1 MDYEDFVAFAERS
14 KKLWQEF
21 KNSFNEPEELKEYL
35 KNSYAVLSHPF
46 GQLYLGSTDFRT
58 IAMESPSFLV
68 SNQARESLI
77 KHVKELEALKK
88 DSEERS
94 KKERAR
100 IEEWFEEFN
109 PQRLKLEEPRLEVRF
124 PSLKMDLIQR
134 IKQSSFVD
142 QRFTG
147 KERVAIRVVLLV
159 P

>member
-1 MDYEDFVAFAERS
+1 MDYENFVTRAELF
-14 KKLWQEF
+14 KKIWQEF
-21 KNSFNEPEELKEYL
+21 KDSFHEPELKAYL
-35 KNSYAVLSHPF
+35 KHSYAVLSHAS

-68 SNQARESLI
+68 PNQASSSLI
-77 KHVKELEALKK
+77 KHVRELEGLKK

-100 IEEWFEEFN
+100 IEKWFQEFD
-109 PQRLKLEEPRLEVRF
+109 PQRLKFEEPRLEVRF

-134 IKQSSFVD
+134 MKQSPLVD

-147 KERVAIRVVLLV
+147 KERAAIRVVLEV

>member
-21 KNSFNEPEELKEYL
+21 KNSFSEPEELRNYL
-35 KNSYAVLSHPF
+35 KNSYAVLSHPS
-46 GQLYLGSTDFRT
+46 GQVYLGSTDFRT

-100 IEEWFEEFN
+100 IEKWFEEFN
-109 PQRLKLEEPRLEVRF
+109 PQRLKFEEPRLEVRF